1 MSSTPL
7 AVVSSTKADSSSPSV
22 EPLVVVDSLAKL
34 YFQNTINYSSNSM
47 IPSGPRA
54 LGGYSLSLLSNSNC
68 AAQAG
73 ELFSQPGALSGN
85 KRPRAYSFPLS
96 IPKRQKP
103 SLLPIAPHHLTLLV
117 SSSTPIVPTS
127 RRCSPPSSA
136 PNSSSD
142 SLASEVLGA
151 LVHPILSLTSSS
163 PPPVTA
169 PLADLIVASACY
181 DGGPST
187 TMMPFRVSSLVD
199 SAAPSSVSPHLSSL
213 PFAPQIPFHYSP
225 GASMG
230 PLTWHPADYKKSSN
244 AGLCHAGTGGPS
256 PTSKSL
262 LVDPRRRF
270 RGRPLLLLSPHPC
283 AGPAQGGGGPPPPPP
298 SLPRFLPGEEEA
310 SVGISSCNESVVA
323 SI

>member
-103 SLLPIAPHHLTLLV
+103 SLLPLAPHHLTLLV

-127 RRCSPPSSA
+127 RRCSPPSFA
-136 PNSSSD
+136 PNSSCD
-142 SLASEVLGA
+142 SLLASEVLGA

-181 DGGPST
+181 DGGPSKDNNH
-187 TMMPFRVSSLVD
+187 VS
-199 SAAPSSVSPHLSSL
+199 
-213 PFAPQIPFHYSP
+213 
-225 GASMG
+225 
-230 PLTWHPADYKKSSN
+230 
-244 AGLCHAGTGGPS
+244 GT
-256 PTSKSL
+256 L
-262 LVDPRRRF
+262 
-270 RGRPLLLLSPHPC
+270 
-283 AGPAQGGGGPPPPPP
+283 
-298 SLPRFLPGEEEA
+298 
-310 SVGISSCNESVVA
+310 N
-323 SI
+323 